1 MRLLQLYLII
11 YNFFEIKNNS
21 KSDFSLSKRL
31 VLLNRY
37 YQITKFYS
45 FLKNTAFKGG
55 TAIIVF
61 VLLLLGLELFVLD
74 FNYLLNQMVVT
85 YPSKFIFSFFLAS
98 ETILGIIP
106 PEVFIAWASRSA
118 NPWLFL
124 FALATI
130 SYVGGI
136 ISYFI
141 GNRLFLIPR
150 IKNNIEN
157 KIEKHIVN
165 LRKWGG
171 FFVLLGAISPIPHSI
186 VSLASGL
193 IKYSFKHYLLWSLFR
208 YARFV
213 IYALVIFKVFV

>member
-1 MRLLQLYLII
+1 M
-11 YNFFEIKNNS
+11 
-21 KSDFSLSKRL
+21 

-55 TAIIVF
+55 AAVIIF
-61 VLLLLGLELFVLD
+61 VLLLVVLEFFVLD
-74 FNYLLNQMVVT
+74 FNSLLNHLVAT
-85 YPSKFIFSFFLAS
+85 YSATFIFSFFLAS

-106 PEVFIAWASRSA
+106 PEVFIAWSSKSAS
-118 NPWLFL
+118 PWLFL
-124 FALATI
+124 FILATI
-130 SYVGGI
+130 SYAGGI

-141 GNRLFLIPR
+141 GNRLFLIPN
-150 IKNNIEN
+150 IKNHIEN

-193 IKYSFKHYLLWSLFR
+193 IKYDFKHYLMWSLFR
-208 YARFV
+208 YARFLF
-213 IYALVIFKVFV
+213 YALVIFKVFV

>member
-1 MRLLQLYLII
+1 M
-11 YNFFEIKNNS
+11 
-21 KSDFSLSKRL
+21 

-55 TAIIVF
+55 AAVIVF
-61 VLLLLGLELFVLD
+61 VLLLVVLELFVLD
-74 FNYLLNQMVVT
+74 FNSLLNHLVAT
-85 YPSKFIFSFFLAS
+85 YSATFIFSFFLAS

-106 PEVFIAWASRSA
+106 PEVFIAWSSKSAS
-118 NPWLFL
+118 PWLFL
-124 FALATI
+124 FILATI
-130 SYVGGI
+130 SYAGGI

-141 GNRLFLIPR
+141 GNRLFLIPS
-150 IKNNIEN
+150 IKNHIEN

-171 FFVLLGAISPIPHSI
+171 LFVLLGAISPIPHSI

-193 IKYSFKHYLLWSLFR
+193 IKYNFKYYLMWSLFR